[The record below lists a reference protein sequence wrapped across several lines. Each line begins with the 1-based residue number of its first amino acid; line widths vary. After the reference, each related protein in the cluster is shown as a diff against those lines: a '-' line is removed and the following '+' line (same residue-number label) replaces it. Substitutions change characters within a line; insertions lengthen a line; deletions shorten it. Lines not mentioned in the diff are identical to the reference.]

1 METLCRAGRTDIP
14 RRLSRELPGGPS
26 GEACKRRPLVIP
38 TEAEEPARDLG
49 LLQGWGVEQ
58 NLERVHLGF

>member
-1 METLCRAGRTDIP
+1 METLYRAGRTGIP
-14 RRLSRELPGGPS
+14 RRLSRELPGGQS
-26 GEACKRRPLVIP
+26 VEARRSRPLVIP